1 MAEDNFAMGYA
12 LGQDSNG
19 NGNGNGMWG
28 NDGWWAIILF
38 AMIFGWGNGGFGGFG
53 GGNGGGYTAAA
64 ATQADIQRGF
74 DTQAIVGKLDG
85 LSQGLCDGFYAM
97 NTGMLTGFN
106 NTNVAMMQGFN
117 GVQSQLC
124 NMAAQNQA
132 CCCETQRLVERG
144 FADTNYNLAT
154 QACDTR
160 NTIQNATR
168 DIIDSQNAGTR
179 AILDFLTQD
188 KISTLTAENQSL
200 KFQASQAAQ
209 NAFFTANQ
217 DAQTAELIRRI
228 APMPVPAYA
237 VPAPYPY
244 CGGYGNYGC
253 NNGCGCNT
261 GCGC

>member
-12 LGQDSNG
+12 LGQDSG

-53 GGNGGGYTAAA
+53 GGNGGGYVTAA
-64 ATQADIQRGF
+64 ATQADLQRGF

-106 NTNVAMMQGFN
+106 NTNVAMLQGFN
-117 GVQSQLC
+117 GVQTQLC

-132 CCCETQRLVERG
+132 CCCETQRLLERG
-144 FADTNYNLAT
+144 FADNNY
-154 QACDTR
+154 QAYDTR

-179 AILDFLTQD
+179 AILDFMVQD

-228 APMPVPAYA
+228 APMPVPAYS

-244 CGGYGNYGC
+244 CGGYGNHGYNNGYGC
-253 NNGCGCNT
+253 NNCG
-261 GCGC
+261 